1 MYGKQISI
9 GGFTTIEESFSAYK
23 NKREAYLKEVA
34 TSYYERGEITKRV
47 YDALMR
53 YEVEIT
59 D

>member
-1 MYGKQISI
+1 M
-9 GGFTTIEESFSAYK
+9 AYK
-23 NKREAYLKEVA
+23 SAKEAYIKEIA
-34 TSYYERGEITKRV
+34 TEYFSRGEITKRV